1 VHLGQEVAVIAVLGF
16 EWQRP
21 DLAPWTAMAPLLAA
35 LGLFSLA
42 WRRRARARLADPH
55 QLKRL
60 YPGFSRSRALA
71 RVALAAGAA
80 LMLGLALVGPVRGF
94 TWREV
99 ERKGLDLVVCVD
111 TSRSMLVPDMGAGRT
126 RLERAKQEVSLLLDR
141 LQGDR
146 VALVGFSGDARDVAP
161 LTRDRSA
168 ARWFL
173 STLSPRDNRLGGT
186 DLGTALTHALDLFDG
201 RSGSHEAIVLL
212 TDGEDLEQR
221 GLEIAA
227 EARARG
233 IRIFVVGMGTSGGGK
248 IPEGAGSFT
257 RGPGGQE
264 VVSHL
269 DSATLEAIAK
279 ETRGA
284 YVSGTTP
291 LALEKLFDRY
301 IANLEGRTYD
311 QGREKIPHDR
321 YQWPLVLA
329 LLCMLGEAALSES
342 RPRRR
347 RTAA

>member
-1 VHLGQEVAVIAVLGF
+1 MIEVLGF

-21 DLAPWTAMAPLLAA
+21 DLVAWTAVAPVLAGAGLL
-35 LGLFSLA
+35 SLA

-55 QLKRL
+55 QLRRL
-60 YPGFSRSRALA
+60 YPSFSRNRALA
-71 RVALAAGAA
+71 RVVLAAGAA
-80 LMLGLALVGPVRGF
+80 LMLALALVGPVRGF
-94 TWREV
+94 TWRDV
-99 ERKGLDLVVCVD
+99 ERKGLDLVVCID

-126 RLERAKQEVSLLLDR
+126 RLERAKQEVGLLLDR

-173 STLSPRDNRLGGT
+173 ASLSPRDNRLGGT
-186 DLGTALTHALDLFDG
+186 DLGVALTHALELFDG
-201 RSGSHEAIVLL
+201 RSGSHEAVVLV
-212 TDGEDLEQR
+212 TDGEDLGQR
-221 GLEIAA
+221 GLEVAA
-227 EARARG
+227 EAKARG
-233 IRIFVVGMGTSGGGK
+233 IRVFVVGMGTEGGGK
-248 IPEGAGSFT
+248 IPEGARAFVRAPDGHD
-257 RGPGGQE
+257 
-264 VVSHL
+264 VVSRL
-269 DSATLEAIAK
+269 DAATLEAIAK

-329 LLCMLGEAALSES
+329 LLCMLGEAALSEA